1 MSQPVK
7 LDDLPPPP
15 SNRSGWPWTETAPVL
30 AARPTEATEWP
41 SISVVVPSYQQGTFL
56 EETIRSV
63 LLQGY
68 PNLELLVMDGGSSDE
83 SVEIVRRYEKWIA
96 GWVSERDGGQSAAIN
111 KGWLRSRGELLT
123 WLNSDDLLLPG
134 WAQATAQ
141 AMVAEPSI
149 DLVYC
154 DVQVIDGKSL
164 PLWLF
169 SGAPVSI
176 ERFVVYWKGAFAQQ
190 GFLMR
195 RRVLDACGPVDEK
208 LHFAMDADYWLR
220 LLMAG
225 RRFLHLGRT
234 LAAFRM
240 HESAKTATQYSVQMA
255 DLIGIITKFRET
267 APPEMALLAERAR
280 KRLHWNAAHTA
291 YAAGAYA
298 DARRHALKHLADE
311 KWQEALP
318 RVTGMVGLSLLGDP
332 GRKLLALHR
341 RLRRREV

>member
-1 MSQPVK
+1 M
-7 LDDLPPPP
+7 
-15 SNRSGWPWTETAPVL
+15 GPVL
-30 AARPTEATEWP
+30 DARPTGATDWP
-41 SISVVVPSYQQGTFL
+41 SISVIVPSYQQGAFL

-83 SVEIVRRYEKWIA
+83 TIEIIRRYEKWID

-111 KGWLRSRGELLT
+111 KGWRRARGELLT
-123 WLNSDDLLLPG
+123 WLNSDDLVLPG

-141 AMVAEPSI
+141 AMVAEPDV

-154 DVQVIDGKSL
+154 DVQVIDRESL
-164 PLWLF
+164 PIWLF

-195 RRVLDACGPVDEK
+195 RRVIDTCGLIDEQ
-208 LHFAMDADYWLR
+208 LHFAMDAEYWLR
-220 LLMAG
+220 LLTSG
-225 RRFLHLGRT
+225 RRFLHLRRT
-234 LAAFRM
+234 LAAFRL
-240 HESAKTATQYSVQMA
+240 HESAKTATQYTVQLA

-267 APPEMALLAERAR
+267 APPEMAIVAERAR

-291 YAAGAYA
+291 YAAGAYPE
-298 DARRHALKHLADE
+298 ARRHALRHLADE
-311 KWQEALP
+311 EWKKALA

-332 GRKLLALHR
+332 GRKLLQLYR

>member
-1 MSQPVK
+1 VK

-15 SNRSGWPWTETAPVL
+15 AGRRGWPWTEVGPILGV
-30 AARPTEATEWP
+30 RPAGATDWP
-41 SISVVVPSYQQGTFL
+41 SISVVVPSYQQGPFL

-68 PNLELLVMDGGSSDE
+68 PNLELLVMDGGSSDGTI
-83 SVEIVRRYEKWIA
+83 EIIRRYEKWIA
-96 GWVSERDGGQSAAIN
+96 AWVSERDGGQSAAIN
-111 KGWLRSRGELLT
+111 NGWRRSRGELLT

-134 WAQATAQ
+134 WAGATAQ
-141 AMVAEPSI
+141 AMIAEPDV

-154 DVQVIDGKSL
+154 DVQVIDRESL

-169 SGAPVSI
+169 AGAPVSI

-208 LHFAMDADYWLR
+208 LHFAMDAEYWLR
-220 LLMAG
+220 VLTSGKRL
-225 RRFLHLGRT
+225 LHLGRT

-240 HESAKTATQYSVQMA
+240 HESAKTATRYSVQKA
-255 DLIGIITKFRET
+255 DLIGIITRFCET
-267 APPEMALLAERAR
+267 APPEMAAIAERAR

-291 YAAGAYA
+291 YAAGVYKE
-298 DARRHALKHLADE
+298 ARQHALRHLADE
-311 KWQEALP
+311 DWKEALP
-318 RVTGMVGLSLLGDP
+318 RVTAMVGLSLLGDP
-332 GRKLLALHR
+332 GRKLLQLYR
-341 RLRRREV
+341 QLRRREV